1 MKLPTY
7 ITRAIKCGITPNVRD
22 WRKMTVDKMTRAE
35 KVMAFIEA
43 YCKTPEGAQVG
54 EPIKLALFQ
63 EVFIYAIY
71 DNPHGTRRAILS
83 IGRKNG
89 KSCLIAALLIVHI
102 VSVES
107 ALNSQIIA
115 AALSREQSALIFKLA
130 QKMVMQS
137 EVLSDLIKIT
147 PSQKILT
154 GLSKNVEFKAIA
166 KDSSGGSTMGL
177 SPVMILLDESG
188 QIKGAFDDFVNALTT
203 SQGAHENPLFMTIST
218 QSPSDADYLSVIID
232 DSIISQDK
240 HTVTHVYEADKEHKL
255 THKLQARYANPALG
269 VFRSEKDLFEQLKRA
284 ERLPSEEAKSRNL
297 LLNQRIALEALFLSP
312 NVWMKNNSKP
322 DLGEFVGR
330 KVILGLD
337 LSKRNDLTAAVM
349 SCKDDDG
356 LVHTYPFVFCPTNG
370 IEDRSRRDRTP
381 YDTWVRQ
388 GHLIP
393 LGGEVMDYDQIATY
407 LDKIIKEMGIEVD
420 FIEFDR
426 WKIEDFQAACKRVG
440 AFTHLDEESWHS
452 VGQGYI
458 SMAPRCDCLLNAMID
473 GRIKH
478 GNHPLLTMAASNAIA
493 VQDPT
498 GAVKLDKSKSTQRI
512 DPIIAML
519 MSVYPLLDGETEIE
533 VTTIDIEA
541 LLG

>member
-7 ITRAIKCGITPNVRD
+7 ISRAIKCGITPKVRN
-22 WRKMTVDKMTRAE
+22 WRKLSVSEMTRAE

-54 EPIKLALFQ
+54 KPLKLALFQ
-63 EVFIYAIY
+63 EVFIYALY
-71 DNPHGTRRAILS
+71 DNPHTTTRAILS

-89 KSCLIAALLIVHI
+89 KSGLIAALLLVHI
-102 VSVES
+102 ISTES
-107 ALNSQIIA
+107 TLNSQIVA

-137 EVLSDLIKIT
+137 PILADAIKIT

-154 GLSKNVEFKAIA
+154 GLSRNVEFKAIA

-188 QIKGAFDDFVNALTT
+188 QIRGAFDDFVNALTT
-203 SQGAHENPLFMTIST
+203 SQGAHENPIFITIST
-218 QSPSDADYLSVIID
+218 QSASDADYLSVMID
-232 DSIISQDK
+232 DSILSQDK
-240 HTVTHVYEADKEHKL
+240 HTVCHVYEADKDKKL
-255 THKLQARYANPALG
+255 TNKLQAKYANPALG
-269 VFRSEKDLFEQLKRA
+269 IFRSEKDLFEQLKRA

-297 LLNQRIALEALFLSP
+297 LLNQRIALESLFLSP
-312 NVWMKNNSKP
+312 NVWMKNNSTP
-322 DLGEFVGR
+322 DMGEFVGR

-337 LSKRNDLTAAVM
+337 LSKRNDLTAATL
-349 SCKDDDG
+349 SCKDDNG
-356 LVHTYPFVFCPTNG
+356 FIHVIPFVFCPSRG

-381 YDTWVRQ
+381 YNTWVNQ

-393 LGGEVMDYDQIATY
+393 LGGDVMDYDQIATY
-407 LDKIIKEMGIEVD
+407 LDRTIKEMDITVD

-426 WKIEDFQAACKRVG
+426 WKIEDFQSACKRVG
-440 AFTHLDEESWHS
+440 AFQGSEWHS
-452 VGQGYI
+452 VGQGFM
-458 SMAPRCDCLLNAMID
+458 SMGPRCDCLLNAMID
-473 GRIKH
+473 AKVKH

-498 GAVKLDKSKSTQRI
+498 GAIKLDKSKSTQRI
-512 DPIIAML
+512 DPLIAML
-519 MSVYPLLDGETEIE
+519 MSVYPLLDGESEDESQI
-533 VTTIDIEA
+533 IDIEA
-541 LLG
+541 LIA